1 MLRLSL
7 FLRLKPV
14 GSFPMIVLDYEHI
27 MQYCRASG
35 KVEQP
40 TSDRAA
46 KVTSDASLHVHA
58 CSSSAGDRI

>member
-1 MLRLSL
+1 
-7 FLRLKPV
+7 
-14 GSFPMIVLDYEHI
+14 MIVLDYEHI